1 MSQKIA
7 QARHKILMFIHKHKV
22 ANNIIDITQS
32 QNICR
37 EEKISKTL
45 EEK

>member
-1 MSQKIA
+1 M
-7 QARHKILMFIHKHKV
+7 

-32 QNICR
+32 QNIWR

-45 EEK
+45 EEKWLDWLPGKQFGNQESFN